1 MERVTAWQCIGCW
14 RGEGPRPCS
23 GICEDRRTE
32 FVYAAEHDAAL
43 AHERRQKEELAVLV
57 RQIAHTMPRKGEC
70 ERTWL
75 ALQARARG
83 ILEGLTGGERAA
95 PK

>member
-1 MERVTAWQCIGCW
+1 MERVTAWQCIGCG
-14 RGEGPRPCS
+14 RVEGPRPCI

-32 FVYAAEHDAAL
+32 FVYASDHDAAL
-43 AHERRQKEELAVLV
+43 ALERRQKEELAALV

-70 ERTWL
+70 EHTWL
-75 ALQARARG
+75 ALQARARA
-83 ILEGLTGGERAA
+83 ILDGLTGDEQPA